1 MDGQHKD
8 DAPVLNKAV
17 PVRHP
22 GRWISAFIILAL
34 VVLFLQSLFT
44 NPNFRW
50 DVVGTYILDVKV
62 VQGVGWTLLLTVT
75 SMVLAIVLAI
85 LLAFMRQSDNPVFRW
100 SSWVWVWFFRGTP
113 VYTQLVLWGLISVLY
128 PKISA
133 GVPFGPELFSLDT
146 SSVVN
151 ATVAAILG
159 LGLNESA
166 YLAEIFRAGLKSVD
180 RGQQEAAE
188 ALGMAKGK
196 IMWRIILPQAMRI
209 IVPPTGN
216 ETIGMLKTTSL
227 VLAVPFTL
235 DLTFATNAL
244 ANRIYLPI
252 PLLIVAAFWYLLV
265 TSILMVGQHYL
276 EAYYGKG
283 VDNLAPAAINPAA
296 AKASAAGA
304 DAQRSLKTDFPEE
317 SAR

>member
-1 MDGQHKD
+1 
-8 DAPVLNKAV
+8 
-17 PVRHP
+17 
-22 GRWISAFIILAL
+22 
-34 VVLFLQSLFT
+34 
-44 NPNFRW
+44 
-50 DVVGTYILDVKV
+50 
-62 VQGVGWTLLLTVT
+62 
-75 SMVLAIVLAI
+75 
-85 LLAFMRQSDNPVFRW
+85 
-100 SSWVWVWFFRGTP
+100 
-113 VYTQLVLWGLISVLY
+113 
-128 PKISA
+128 
-133 GVPFGPELFSLDT
+133 
-146 SSVVN
+146 
-151 ATVAAILG
+151 
-159 LGLNESA
+159 
-166 YLAEIFRAGLKSVD
+166 VD

-188 ALGMAKGK
+188 ALGMSKGK

-283 VDNLAPAAINPAA
+283 VDNLAPAAVNPAA
-296 AKASAAGA
+296 AKAAGAGA
-304 DAQRSLKTDFPEE
+304 DAQRSMKTDFPEE